1 MNSCVSPLIDNE
13 NYPAIMPKISDR
25 KCLTM
30 FFYCTSN
37 LQLAPDIDNLCHTI
51 FISLLYM
58 VKLHCLTWPLE
69 ASEYTESDHQN
80 KSLSNMWAYVGWN
93 A

>member
-13 NYPAIMPKISDR
+13 NYPVIMPKTSNR

-51 FISLLYM
+51 FISLLYS
-58 VKLHCLTWPLE
+58 VHGKV
-69 ASEYTESDHQN
+69 A
-80 KSLSNMWAYVGWN
+80 LSNLALGSFRIHRE
-93 A
+93 